1 MSQESGTA
9 ERVYNRLK
17 AAVLVGSLTPH
28 ARLDVAEL
36 ADRFEVSTT
45 PVREAAMRLLGEG
58 LLEAHPGGGTRPA
71 LVTEF
76 RLRTLLQLNERM
88 ALACVDWA
96 VRPPNPEALAA
107 EDRPYEERVRRAFRE
122 IAAMAENSE
131 LQDVVERL
139 SDRLAPFRYREEQL
153 IPDPAAELAS
163 LEQTI
168 DEPISLRRTLRSYHR
183 RRGKLVPQLVWMA
196 NLQASG

>member
-9 ERVYNRLK
+9 ERIYDRLK
-17 AAVLVGSLTPH
+17 AAVLDGSLTPH

-36 ADRFEVSTT
+36 AERYEVSTT

-58 LLEAHPGGGTRPA
+58 LLEAYPGGGTRPA
-71 LVTEF
+71 LISEF
-76 RLRTLLQLNERM
+76 RLRTLLQLNERI

-96 VRPPNPEALAA
+96 VRPPNVDVERL
-107 EDRPYEERVRRAFRE
+107 EECTYEHRVRLAFRE
-122 IAAMAENSE
+122 IAAMAENLE

-139 SDRLAPFRYREEQL
+139 SDRLAPFRRREEQL

-163 LEQTI
+163 LHESMSV
-168 DEPISLRRTLRSYHR
+168 PASLRRTLRSYHR
-183 RRGKLVPQLVWMA
+183 RRGKLVAQLVWLV
-196 NLQASG
+196 NLQASA

>member
-9 ERVYNRLK
+9 ERIYDRLK
-17 AAVLVGSLTPH
+17 AAVLLGSLTPH
-28 ARLDVAEL
+28 VRLDVAEL
-36 ADRFEVSTT
+36 AERFEVSTT

-76 RLRTLLQLNERM
+76 RLRTLLQLNERI

-96 VRPPNPEALAA
+96 VRPPNPEAFPA
-107 EDRPYEERVRRAFRE
+107 EDCAYEPRVRRAFRE

-131 LQDVVERL
+131 LLNVVERL
-139 SDRLAPFRYREEQL
+139 SDRLAPFRHREEQL
-153 IPDPAAELAS
+153 ISDPAGELVS
-163 LEQTI
+163 LERVM

-183 RRGKLVPQLVWMA
+183 HRSKLVPQLVWMA
-196 NLQASG
+196 NLQVSG